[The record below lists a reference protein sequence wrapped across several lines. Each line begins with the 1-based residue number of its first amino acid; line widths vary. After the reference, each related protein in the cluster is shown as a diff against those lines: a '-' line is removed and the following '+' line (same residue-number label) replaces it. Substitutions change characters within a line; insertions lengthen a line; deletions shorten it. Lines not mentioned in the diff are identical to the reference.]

1 MHVLVTGGAGFI
13 GGNLVARLLA
23 DPDVSGVTV
32 LDDLSTGSLANV
44 PEGATVHVGSVL
56 DPWALMRAC
65 TGADRI
71 VHLAALASVA
81 RSVND
86 PLSSHDANTTGTLR
100 VLEAA
105 RLQGGCPVIV
115 ASSSS
120 VYGANPSLPKHER
133 LRPEPVSPYAVG
145 KLAAEAY
152 ALAYQRCYGLPTLVF
167 RFFNVF
173 GPLQSA
179 DHAYAAAIPSFLS
192 AAADGR
198 PIPIHGDGTQTRD
211 FTYVGSLVSVI
222 VDALR
227 RGVVAVEPIN
237 LAFGTRR
244 SLLEV
249 VAELSS
255 VLGRPLD
262 IDWQPPRPGDVAH
275 SQADASRLY
284 ERFPDIEPIDFQ
296 TGLRATAA
304 WFLGRD
310 EVRRP
315 VPA

>member
-23 DPDVSGVTV
+23 EPGVSRVTV
-32 LDDLSTGSLANV
+32 LDDLSTGSVDNV
-44 PEGATVHVGSVL
+44 PDDADFIEASVL
-56 DPWALMRAC
+56 DPWALMRAT
-65 TGADRI
+65 TGVDRI

-86 PLSSHDANTTGTLR
+86 PLTSHDANATGTLR

-105 RLQGGCPVIV
+105 RLQGGVPVVV

-133 LRPEPVSPYAVG
+133 LRPEPISPYAVG
-145 KLAAEAY
+145 KLAAETY
-152 ALAYQRCYGLPTLVF
+152 ALAYQHCYGLPTLAF

-179 DHAYAAAIPSFLS
+179 DHAYAAAIPSFL
-192 AAADGR
+192 AAAAAGR

-211 FTYVGSLVSVI
+211 FTYVGSLVAVI
-222 VDALR
+222 VDALH
-227 RGVVAVEPIN
+227 RGVVSPQPVN

-249 VAELSS
+249 VHELSTL
-255 VLGRPLD
+255 LGRPLD

-275 SQADASRLY
+275 SQADASRLH
-284 ERFPDIEPIDFQ
+284 ELFPGIEPVEFG
-296 TGLRATAA
+296 TGLDATVT
-304 WFLGRD
+304 WFLGH
-310 EVRRP
+310 VAARRA